1 MPRKVEIPQ
10 SADTDYTDDDLYE
23 ITYTDGKSTRNNV
36 MEQKISNLQIRV
48 NDVFVMQKWM
58 FLLNGFILVIL
69 ISLIILFAT
78 NSSSGDSD
86 VTATTLPSP
95 PPTSAS
101 TTPPTACEDGWI
113 DGRSVDLGCLFLG
126 RSQLNYTLSVQYCA
140 EKRLQLIVVN
150 TLAQLDFAR
159 IHMNDGGSGHNWYA
173 GATNLNAHKAWTWTV
188 SGEEVKDFIW
198 ALGQPDNEGQNYVC
212 FHRTNGIYGGH
223 DCSGTQYPMCQK
235 F

>member
-86 VTATTLPSP
+86 VTATTLPSS

-101 TTPPTACEDGWI
+101 TTPPSACEDGWI
-113 DGRSVDLGCLFLG
+113 DGRSVDLGCLFG
-126 RSQLNYTLSVQYCA
+126 CESSPISRNVCA
-140 EKRLQLIVVN
+140 LVSPLVRPLVRKRN
-150 TLAQLDFAR
+150 LDH
-159 IHMNDGGSGHNWYA
+159 IYA
-173 GATNLNAHKAWTWTV
+173 GLYA
-188 SGEEVKDFIW
+188 S
-198 ALGQPDNEGQNYVC
+198 
-212 FHRTNGIYGGH
+212 
-223 DCSGTQYPMCQK
+223 
-235 F
+235 